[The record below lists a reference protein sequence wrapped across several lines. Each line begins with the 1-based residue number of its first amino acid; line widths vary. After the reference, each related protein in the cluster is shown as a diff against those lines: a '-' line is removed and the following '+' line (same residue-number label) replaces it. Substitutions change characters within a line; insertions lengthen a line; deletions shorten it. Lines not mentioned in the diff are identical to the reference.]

1 MVERTCVVIGAG
13 LAGLCAADELATSKD
28 GAWKVTVLEARSRLG
43 GRVHSFQFREASSL
57 VCELGGEWIG
67 TQHERMLGLCKRF
80 GLHTDWHRYDFSFL
94 ERGRIAAQFN
104 AGANP
109 FSRKSQR
116 AFNQVKAD
124 AAKFNASQKKVLDRK
139 DWWTILRDYGFEV
152 GELLRR
158 DLMDSTDFGESIRH
172 AGGYSAGAEYFQSNR
187 FDEMDK
193 HIRGGNI
200 QLVKALAQSV
210 TRHGGQILPERKVTR
225 VRQRGS
231 GVVVTADTGEEFS
244 ASFCI
249 CTVPSRTLTKI
260 QFDRPMPDV
269 QWDAA
274 KQLQYARIQKT
285 VLLFETRFWEN
296 GKRKTGFSCFTD
308 GASDYIFDS
317 TLAQEGPQGILCSY
331 AIGDKADDLSAAR
344 TEYLRTLLEENLRLI
359 FPGTRI
365 ESSAIE
371 RYPWQRDEY
380 TEGAYALYRPGQWF
394 DLWERLV
401 PPHERVFFAGEHL
414 AEDQGFMEG
423 AADTG
428 VDAAQDVIRA
438 FHGKPWKKRKRSD

>member
-1 MVERTCVVIGAG
+1 MERTCVVIGAG
-13 LAGLCAADELATSKD
+13 LAGLCAADALATSKE
-28 GAWKVTVLEARSRLG
+28 GAWKVTVLEARNRLG
-43 GRVHSFQFREASSL
+43 GRVHSFQFREAPGL

-67 TQHERMLGLCKRF
+67 MDHKRMLGLCKRF
-80 GLHTDWHRYDFSFL
+80 KLDTDWHRYDFSFL
-94 ERGRIAAQFN
+94 ERGRVAAEFN
-104 AGANP
+104 AGDNP
-109 FSRKSQR
+109 FSPKSQA
-116 AFNQVKAD
+116 AFHKVKAD
-124 AAKFNASQKKVLDRK
+124 AKKFNQSQKEVLDQK

-152 GELLRR
+152 DELLRR

-172 AGGYSAGAEYFQSNR
+172 AGGYSAGAEYFGSNN

-193 HIRGGNI
+193 HIRGGNTL
-200 QLVKALAQSV
+200 LVKALEGSV
-210 TRHGGQILPERKVTR
+210 RSHGGQILTERKVTQ

-231 GVVVTADTGEEFS
+231 GVVVTADSREEFS

-260 QFDRPMPDV
+260 HFDKPLPDS

-285 VLLFETRFWEN
+285 VLLFEERFWKN
-296 GKRKTGFSCFTD
+296 GNRKTGFSCFTD

-317 TLAQEGPQGILCSY
+317 TLAQKGTQGILCSY

-344 TEYLRTLLEENLRLI
+344 SEFLRALIESDLRRV
-359 FPGTRI
+359 FPGTPV

-371 RYPWQRDEY
+371 RYVWQRDEY

-394 DLWERLV
+394 DLWERLL

-414 AEDQGFMEG
+414 AEEQGFMEG
-423 AADTG
+423 AAGTG
-428 VDAAQDVIRA
+428 VDAAHDVIRA
-438 FHGKPWKKRKRSD
+438 FHGQPWKNRRREE